1 MAKHDAKKVKGA
13 TSPPSPERLGLQW
26 LDDVADHDFDAALAY
41 LSLKLGNCSGP
52 LRVASTTCTV
62 DARTVGNSTPRS
74 HS

>member
-1 MAKHDAKKVKGA
+1 MVVYCQIDPPTWERSVWWVVHDARNRTEAAESGL
-13 TSPPSPERLGLQW
+13 ERARM
-26 LDDVADHDFDAALAY
+26 D
-41 LSLKLGNCSGP
+41 GNCSGP

>member
-1 MAKHDAKKVKGA
+1 MEYQDQAGN
-13 TSPPSPERLGLQW
+13 LYFG
-26 LDDVADHDFDAALAY
+26 
-41 LSLKLGNCSGP
+41 GNCSGP